1 MQKKKKTI
9 TKNRNQ
15 ISTVLLIFQVY
26 DFDFKVI
33 SQKHVY
39 LQRQFTSNSRVCL
52 KPNNI
57 AKDYYLCS

>member
-1 MQKKKKTI
+1 MLKKKKTI

-33 SQKHVY
+33 SQKHTFNGSSHRIAVY
-39 LQRQFTSNSRVCL
+39 
-52 KPNNI
+52 
-57 AKDYYLCS
+57 A